1 MSLRRLSAC
10 TFTFAALA
18 FVSPAWGEGAA
29 SGASAPHRD
38 VRSWLVRIHEAA
50 GRQNFQGTF
59 VVSSPGHVAS
69 ARMAHFCEGSNQ
81 YERIESLDG
90 QKRNV
95 YRYNDTVHTL
105 WPANGVAV
113 VEQRALTSSFPALLQ
128 SGNDGVSDWYEVE
141 RRGEDRVAGHVVD
154 VLLVKPKD
162 DYRYGYQLWSDKAS
176 GLLLRA
182 DVLDPHGDVLETS
195 AFSDITIG
203 VRPKPESVL
212 QPMKQLDR
220 YRVLRPILSQ
230 TQLEA
235 EGWTMREPA
244 PGFRLVSCVSR
255 QMDRGGAAA
264 SAGAS
269 APAGDRRVLQAIF
282 ADGMTYVSV
291 FIEPY
296 RESRHARPLA
306 TVSGATQTLSV
317 RHGDWWVTVV
327 GDVPASTLRFFAT
340 ALERRN

>member
-29 SGASAPHRD
+29 SGASAAHRD
-38 VRSWLVRIHEAA
+38 VRGWLVRIHEAA

-69 ARMAHFCEGSNQ
+69 ARMAHFWEGSNQ

-90 QKRNV
+90 QKRDV
-95 YRYNDTVHTL
+95 YRYNDTVHTV

-141 RRGEDRVAGHVVD
+141 PRGEDRVAGHAAD

-162 DYRYGYQLWSDKAS
+162 DYRYGYRLWSDKAS

-203 VRPKPESVL
+203 VRPRPESVL
-212 QPMKQLDR
+212 QPMRHLDR
-220 YRVLRPILSQ
+220 YRVLRPILSP
-230 TQLEA
+230 TELEA

-255 QMDRGGAAA
+255 QMDRPRAEGAVM
-264 SAGAS
+264 S
-269 APAGDRRVLQAIF
+269 DRRVLQAIF
-282 ADGMTYVSV
+282 ADGMTYVSL

-296 RESRHARPLA
+296 RESRHTRPMA

-327 GDVPASTLRFFAT
+327 GDVPASTLRFFAN